1 MNINFKAPLTK
12 HDSSLGWYFIIFIP
26 ESLTPELG
34 EKKSPRVKVTYNQ
47 KMESHVS
54 VKSKG
59 DVRYL
64 VLNSKIRTKLKL
76 TEGELVDVK
85 IELET
90 SKYGVPM
97 PKEFSLM
104 LEQDE
109 EANIHFHN
117 LTPGNQR
124 NLIFLVGKLKNEEA
138 RIRKS
143 LGIVEHLNEF
153 NGKVEF
159 KALNEKFKE
168 INQRAK

>member
-1 MNINFKAPLTK
+1 
-12 HDSSLGWYFIIFIP
+12 
-26 ESLTPELG
+26 
-34 EKKSPRVKVTYNQ
+34 
-47 KMESHVS
+47 
-54 VKSKG
+54 
-59 DVRYL
+59 
-64 VLNSKIRTKLKL
+64 
-76 TEGELVDVK
+76 LVDAK

-97 PKEFSLM
+97 PEEFSLM

-109 EANIHFHN
+109 EANIHFQN

-168 INQRAK
+168 INQRVK